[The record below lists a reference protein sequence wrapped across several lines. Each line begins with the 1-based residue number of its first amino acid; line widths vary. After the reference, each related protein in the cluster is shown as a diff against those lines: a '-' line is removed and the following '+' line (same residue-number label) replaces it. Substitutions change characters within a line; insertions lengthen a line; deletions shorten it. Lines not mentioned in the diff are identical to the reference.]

1 MVEITAGTYT
11 AVVLLASLSVVATAM
26 GVGLAVRIGARPRAI
41 SAGIGFSVGIMV
53 LISLGE
59 LIPESLSTGGTGET
73 VVAIVLGMALVAA
86 ANFVV
91 PHTHLV
97 DEPGQL
103 GNRSVRAVYLT
114 TFGLILHDFPEGIA
128 MANSYVASPALGVLT
143 AVTVAVH
150 NVPEEFAMAAPA
162 VLLRRRRLLLGA
174 AVASALAEPLGA
186 IVGLLAV
193 TARPALNAWM
203 LAFAAGA
210 MLYVA
215 IHELLPMAREY
226 GYLRFFALGAGVSVP
241 VFLLLGLLIG
251 TTS

>member
-1 MVEITAGTYT
+1 MSEITTRTYV
-11 AVVLLASLSVVATAM
+11 AVVLLASLSVVATAV

-41 SAGIGFSVGIMV
+41 SAGIGFSAGIMV

-59 LIPESLSTGGTGET
+59 LIPESLSAGGTDET
-73 VVAIVLGMALVAA
+73 LIAIALGIVLVAS

-97 DEPGQL
+97 DEPGRL
-103 GNRSVRAVYLT
+103 GSRSVRAVYLT
-114 TFGLILHDFPEGIA
+114 TFGLVLHDFPEGIA
-128 MANSYVASPALGVLT
+128 MANSYVASSALGILT
-143 AVTVAVH
+143 AVTIAVH
-150 NVPEEFAMAAPA
+150 NIPEEFAIAAPA

-186 IVGLLAV
+186 IVGLLVV
-193 TARPALNAWM
+193 TARPALNAQM

-215 IHELLPMAREY
+215 IHELLPMAREH
-226 GYLRFFALGAGVSVP
+226 GHLRFFALGAGMSVP
-241 VFLLLGLLIG
+241 VFGFLGLLIG
-251 TTS
+251 TAG